1 MLLKSTA
8 CIVSLIFKILWILK
22 ILNSNNS
29 VKASISPWSEVS
41 LEILTSPFCLRTA
54 ITHREVEKYWFSHPH
69 DDPEAAFS
77 VSPSAWHLEIL
88 QETSGER
95 VTEKEKGEWGTGKEK
110 KKKEE
115 GEIQRKKGS
124 E

>member
-8 CIVSLIFKILWILK
+8 RIVSLIFKILWILK

-54 ITHREVEKYWFSHPH
+54 ITHREVEKYWFSHLH
-69 DDPEAAFS
+69 DDSEAAFC

-95 VTEKEKGEWGTGKEK
+95 MTEKEKGEWGTGEEK